1 MELSTSGIY
10 SIRAR
15 ATGKVYVGSAT
26 RIYRRWQAHQDQLDK
41 GKHANQ
47 QLQALYNEYGPDDL
61 DYRIILRCGQDQL
74 LNNEKR
80 IIRELEGRGIINVNF
95 TGSRRRALRLT
106 EDQLADMLGRY
117 RNGESSKV
125 LAKEYGIS
133 QSTVTYW
140 AKRERSRL

>member
-10 SIRAR
+10 CIRSR

-47 QLQALYNEYGPDDL
+47 QLQALHDEYGPDDL
-61 DYRIILRCGQDQL
+61 EYEIILRCGEDQL

-80 IIRELEGRGIINVNF
+80 IIRELEGRGLINVNF
-95 TGSRRRALRLT
+95 TGSRLKSLRLT
-106 EDQLADMLGRY
+106 EQQILEIRHKRKTGATI
-117 RNGESSKV
+117 NA
-125 LAKEYGIS
+125 LAKEYEVSYNTIS
-133 QSTVTYW
+133 RW
-140 AKRERSRL
+140 CNPEK